1 MNRLSKY
8 ILIECLISLALSFFL
23 IDATKCCETYI
34 YNIIFWIQNTFG
46 SFLSIDTIAMVFFL
60 MYIFFTV
67 FLGALYLFREK
78 EDFLKSLLISLSG
91 ALLLYITTVSW
102 IANFVT
108 GDGRVG
114 IGVVTILSLVIM
126 VLSLFVNS
134 IILAILKL
142 TKNKDNI

>member
-1 MNRLSKY
+1 M
-8 ILIECLISLALSFFL
+8 ISLALSFFL
-23 IDATKCCETYI
+23 IDSTKCCETYI